1 MEFYIFDTID
11 NNNAG
16 FLENSGFDGVL
27 LTYNILQGDFLTKVA
42 ADCHKH
48 NNIKYLVAIRPYA
61 ISPQYLY
68 MINKS
73 LKSMCNNRFQVNLIS
88 GWAKEDEKDF
98 EGIIGDVN
106 DLSSNIEKSNYLIN
120 YLNILN
126 DLKYKDLDFY
136 VSITNNFVFNATK
149 NNKLIISYE
158 HYLRNFELFKNLE
171 NVMISIVPILRK
183 NNEEL
188 EKINKDL
195 KITDTEYFT
204 YDEFDNFLN
213 DLKNNGIKQILF
225 HDSYSFNEKKEIV
238 KFVKQYKELQ
248 KTT

>member
-16 FLENSGFDGVL
+16 VLENSGFDGVL
-27 LTYNILQGDFLTKVA
+27 LTYRILQGDFLTKVA

-73 LKSMCNNRFQVNLIS
+73 LNSMCNNRFQINLIS
-88 GWAKEDEKDF
+88 GWAHEDEKDF
-98 EGIIGDVN
+98 GGIIGDVN
-106 DLSSNIEKSNYLIN
+106 DLSSSIEKSNCLIN
-120 YLNILN
+120 YVNILN

-149 NNKLIISYE
+149 NNKLIISYA
-158 HYLRNFELFKNLE
+158 HYLTNFKLFKNLE
-171 NVMISIVPILRK
+171 NVMISVAPILRK
-183 NNEEL
+183 NNKEL

-195 KITDTEYFT
+195 KMTDTEYFT
-204 YDEFDNFLN
+204 YDEFDTFLN
-213 DLKNNGIKQILF
+213 NLKNNGIKQILL
-225 HDSYSFNEKKEIV
+225 HDSYSFIEKEEIV

-248 KTT
+248 TTT